1 MVLPDFKDHENCM
14 QCYPSLYYTMYLR
27 TLLFV
32 VQRNV
37 FISLLWFKF
46 SDAAG
51 NEYILL
57 FEIPVQRLIFTCNIK
72 KKKQP

>member
-1 MVLPDFKDHENCM
+1 
-14 QCYPSLYYTMYLR
+14 MYLR

-57 FEIPVQRLIFTCNIK
+57 FEIPVERLIFTCNIK
-72 KKKQP
+72 KEQQP